1 MHIVHIAH
9 IVHIDRV
16 MSDHIR
22 YTMAAI
28 AIRSFIPYSQYLLCF
43 VVFLLVV
50 LSLDAMDVSGESQ
63 IDVIS
68 NVFKERLTLD
78 GTPID
83 AEHEKHGKLA
93 ATLGT

>member
-1 MHIVHIAH
+1 MYNG
-9 IVHIDRV
+9 
-16 MSDHIR
+16 DHSYPLI
-22 YTMAAI
+22 
-28 AIRSFIPYSQYLLCF
+28 YSCPVLHYPHSHHLKCF

-83 AEHEKHGKLA
+83 AEHEKHGKLT
-93 ATLGT
+93 ATLEI